1 MRNIIL
7 LCMALAMGA
16 CANAPRLSTDQQFEA
31 YRMQLRGERDTGKI
45 TVVEEQEK
53 LRDHFWQ
60 VYGKDPNSI
69 GHFAF
74 SVSLMRSVQAG
85 SFPLEDA
92 DALIAAKEAE
102 IFAMKMASRQ
112 RQADCTYDCPWN

>member
-1 MRNIIL
+1 MKNIFL
-7 LCMALAMGA
+7 LCLALAMGA
-16 CANAPRLSTDQQFEA
+16 CAHTPRLTTDQQFEA
-31 YRMQLRGERDTGKI
+31 YRMQLRAERDTGKI
-45 TVVEEQEK
+45 TVVEEQQK

-92 DALIAAKEAE
+92 DALIAAKEAD
-102 IFAMKMASRQ
+102 IFATKIASRQ
-112 RQADCTYDCPWN
+112 RDCTYDCPWH

>member
-60 VYGKDPNSI
+60 VYGKEPNSA

-102 IFAMKMASRQ
+102 IFAIKMASRQ